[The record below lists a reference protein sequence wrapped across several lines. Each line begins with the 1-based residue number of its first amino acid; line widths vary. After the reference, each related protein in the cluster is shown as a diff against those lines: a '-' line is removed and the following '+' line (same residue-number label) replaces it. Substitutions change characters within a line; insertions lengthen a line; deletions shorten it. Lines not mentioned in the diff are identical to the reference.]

1 MTIADEKIVLYT
13 WLENKNLMWQKNNL
27 TKSKFILKITHNG
40 TTLSSKMC
48 FIFLA
53 IVRNSSFS
61 CHFLSTTKVKFLSVA

>member
-53 IVRNSSFS
+53 IVRNSFKTVFQSL
-61 CHFLSTTKVKFLSVA
+61 FLLLSLP

>member
-27 TKSKFILKITHNG
+27 TKSKFILKIAHNG

-53 IVRNSSFS
+53 IVRNSFKTVFQSL
-61 CHFLSTTKVKFLSVA
+61 FLLLSLP

>member
-13 WLENKNLMWQKNNL
+13 WLENKNLIWQKNNL

-53 IVRNSSFS
+53 IVRNSFKTVFQSL
-61 CHFLSTTKVKFLSVA
+61 FLLLSLP